1 MYPVLA
7 ANRDVMAMAFVISQ
21 MEFVPVMKAIKD

>member
-7 ANRDVMAMAFVISQ
+7 ANRDAMAMAFVILQ